1 MKGMTVIVKTVSS
14 WVKVL
19 IFLFGIYII
28 LFGHLTPGGGF
39 AGGVILASSYV
50 LLMLAFGR
58 DFVEHNL
65 PLPVASKLDCLGAF
79 LFALIGILGLVFGG
93 VFFVNFLYQRY
104 FPQAPFDLVSGGA
117 IPLSNIAIGLKVGA
131 SLFLVIFALT
141 AFRYDLQEGNKKTA
155 VADGAAKPQE

>member
-1 MKGMTVIVKTVSS
+1 MKGMTIIVKTISS

-39 AGGVILASSYV
+39 AGGVILASCYV

-58 DFVEHNL
+58 EYVEKNL

-79 LFALIGILGLVFGG
+79 LFALIAVLGLVFGG
-93 VFFVNFLYQRY
+93 TFFINFLYQKY
-104 FPQAPFDLVSGGA
+104 LPGEALQLVSAGT

-131 SLFLVIFALT
+131 SLFLVILVLSM
-141 AFRYDLQEGNKKTA
+141 FRPDMSDKK
-155 VADGAAKPQE
+155 EE

>member
-1 MKGMTVIVKTVSS
+1 MKGMTIIVKTISS

-39 AGGVILASSYV
+39 AGGVILASCYV

-58 DFVEHNL
+58 EYVEKNL
-65 PLPVASKLDCLGAF
+65 PLPVASKLDCVGAL
-79 LFALIGILGLVFGG
+79 LFATIAILGFVFGG
-93 VFFVNFLYQRY
+93 VFFFNFLVEKYGQ
-104 FPQAPFDLVSGGA
+104 PGELLSAGT

-131 SLFLVIFALT
+131 SLFLVIFVLST
-141 AFRYDLQEGNKKTA
+141 VRRSTS
-155 VADGAAKPQE
+155 ADQ

>member
-58 DFVEHNL
+58 QFVEENL
-65 PLPVASKLDCLGAF
+65 PSSVASKLDCVGAF
-79 LFALIGILGLVFGG
+79 LFALIGILGLVFTGT
-93 VFFVNFLYQRY
+93 FFVNFLYQKY
-104 FPQAPFDLVSGGA
+104 LPGTPFDLVSAGT

-141 AFRYDLQEGNKKTA
+141 VFRYDGERSKKEETA
-155 VADGAAKPQE
+155 AGQTEEKKE